1 MGGGYEV
8 NRVEKET
15 LEGSREGEER
25 EGIKEGIKKGWKN
38 CIREGRKERGEGEM
52 NGRKKSN

>member
-25 EGIKEGIKKGWKN
+25 EGIKEGGKN
-38 CIREGRKERGEGEM
+38 CIREGRKGRGEGGMEA
-52 NGRKKSN
+52 RKESN